1 MRVADAKYLKS
12 GRASTYGEALS
23 MFLQN
28 NCFALGPTTEWQEFR
43 DDIWWNYETHKIM
56 DANLSHLNKLYQ
68 SMWAPRKKHM
78 TKGDCVELMVKKTS
92 ILHDENRVSYCYGM
106 SKMCVIKET

>member
-1 MRVADAKYLKS
+1 MRVAEAKYLRS
-12 GRASTYGEALS
+12 GRATTYAEALS

-28 NCFALGPTTEWQEFR
+28 NVYPLGPMTEWQEFR

-56 DANLSHLNKLYQ
+56 DANLNHLNKLYK

-78 TKGDCVELMVKKTS
+78 SKGDCVELMVKATG
-92 ILHDENRVSYCYGM
+92 IMHDENKVAYCYGM
-106 SKMCVIKET
+106 SKMVVIKET